1 MMQLR
6 QSASVHSQLLASA
19 EGQRDEYS
27 KQISELRD
35 QYSRISS
42 KNQDVD
48 PLVHEELKSKYASL
62 EKEVQTRGDTI
73 RSYVEKL
80 TAKSEEHKKLKAQL
94 ADSSQKLGQCQT
106 AEQDAQSKVQKQEQE
121 LHQLQNQL
129 QEAKQQYQLLQGTH
143 QQATSHMEKM
153 ILELNQKL
161 AQSIHAPTPVAA
173 VADPFDNGVA
183 VGTSKAF
190 SLASAA
196 LPPAAFTA
204 SAAASKRS
212 QLSDSASSLVSCC
225 SNCSSPRFQLKF
237 CSRY

>member
-1 MMQLR
+1 
-6 QSASVHSQLLASA
+6 
-19 EGQRDEYS
+19 
-27 KQISELRD
+27 
-35 QYSRISS
+35 
-42 KNQDVD
+42 
-48 PLVHEELKSKYASL
+48 
-62 EKEVQTRGDTI
+62 
-73 RSYVEKL
+73 L
-80 TAKSEEHKKLKAQL
+80 TAKSEEHKKLKAEL

-173 VADPFDNGVA
+173 VADPSDNGVA
-183 VGTSKAF
+183 VGTSKSF
-190 SLASAA
+190 SLASSA

-204 SAAASKRS
+204 SAAASERVLNVQIQPAASSAAAPIVPALAFNANSAADTENPGDKRS
-212 QLSDSASSLVSCC
+212 SDNDLVGAKQTK
-225 SNCSSPRFQLKF
+225 RVRLF
-237 CSRY
+237 Y